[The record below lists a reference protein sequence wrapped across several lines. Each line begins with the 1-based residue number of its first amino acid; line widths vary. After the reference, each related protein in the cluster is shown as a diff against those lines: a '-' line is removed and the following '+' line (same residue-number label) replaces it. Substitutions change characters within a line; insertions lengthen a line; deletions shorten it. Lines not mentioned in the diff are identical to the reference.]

1 VKARCSALSEMSS
14 DIHAIVKGTIL
25 PPMDDTMYNGAR
37 CEKGPMTGVTAS
49 KVNTTMAIMLEN
61 RMIGHRRPRNGP
73 SEIQTQVKEYTA
85 VKALPSVGYSFCQVA
100 SASDYAICSE

>member
-1 VKARCSALSEMSS
+1 MSS

-49 KVNTTMAIMLEN
+49 KVNTMMAIMLEK

-85 VKALPSVGYSFCQVA
+85 VKALPSVGYSFCQVV
-100 SASDYAICSE
+100 SASDSTIR